1 MNAARRTRAENVRTV
16 ATGNNVSRR
25 VDVLPFGRGHG
36 CFMLQEVIQ
45 TMTAAAPWCRPLLE
59 AVEKPVMQIQMRED
73 ANCFMHQP
81 IQYLPNDANLTI
93 VPSRLWTERWLH
105 VCALA
110 QVRCGAGTTLPMLQD
125 HSSSGIMTQAFDFAL
140 VNSRLML
147 QPGAAQH
154 SLGVASTLT

>member
-1 MNAARRTRAENVRTV
+1 
-16 ATGNNVSRR
+16 
-25 VDVLPFGRGHG
+25 
-36 CFMLQEVIQ
+36 
-45 TMTAAAPWCRPLLE
+45 
-59 AVEKPVMQIQMRED
+59 MQIQMRED